1 MFKIVFKDNSTY
13 DGNNNY
19 FDTGWTSV
27 PNKEISS
34 LFYFLPLGDC
44 LVLSGYDKYLHMV
57 EVTKDMNGE
66 NAGKVQ
72 LESVYIMGKKDRK
85 VVIYKIGLK
94 ENKLIERIDLSEDSN
109 FVRGLNPS
117 GWR

>member
-1 MFKIVFKDNSTY
+1 MYKIVFKDKTTY
-13 DGNNNY
+13 EGNNNY

-34 LFYFLPLGDC
+34 IFYFLPLGDC
-44 LVLSGYDKYLHMV
+44 LVLSGYEKYYHCV
-57 EVTKDMNGE
+57 EATKDINGQ

-72 LESVYIMGKKDRK
+72 LECVYLIGKKDKK

-109 FVRGLNPS
+109 FVKGLNNQ
-117 GWR
+117 GWK